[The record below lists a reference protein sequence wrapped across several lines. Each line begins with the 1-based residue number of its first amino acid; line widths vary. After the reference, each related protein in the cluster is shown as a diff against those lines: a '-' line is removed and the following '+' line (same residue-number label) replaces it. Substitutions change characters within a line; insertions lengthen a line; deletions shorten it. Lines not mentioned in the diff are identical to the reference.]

1 MYDLS
6 NKTALIT
13 GAGQSVGL
21 GIAQQFA
28 RSGAHILIN
37 DIVSERAQSVANALC
52 AEGKSATALAFDVAD
67 ADQVKHALNGTK
79 VDILVNNVGNAGSIP
94 MEQTRF
100 IDLSLDTI
108 RQVINSNLYGVIH
121 CTQAV
126 LPGMCDRGF
135 GRVICIGSEA
145 GRQGLSIGVSPY
157 GAAKA
162 AIANLVRHVALEV
175 AASNVTCNTVSL
187 GLMNNVPAE
196 FTDAVLSSIP
206 LGRLGTPDDAASMCL
221 LLASDSG
228 SWITGQE
235 FVVNGG
241 SSVRG

>member
-162 AIANLVRHVALEV
+162 AKANLVRHVALEV

>member
-21 GIAQQFA
+21 GMAQQFA

>member
-162 AIANLVRHVALEV
+162 AIANLV
-175 AASNVTCNTVSL
+175 STC
-187 GLMNNVPAE
+187 GA
-196 FTDAVLSSIP
+196 
-206 LGRLGTPDDAASMCL
+206 
-221 LLASDSG
+221 
-228 SWITGQE
+228 
-235 FVVNGG
+235 
-241 SSVRG
+241 

>member
-79 VDILVNNVGNAGSIP
+79 VDILVNNVGNAGSMP

-108 RQVINSNLYGVIH
+108 RQVIKSNLYGVIH

>member
-79 VDILVNNVGNAGSIP
+79 VDILVNNVDNAGSIP

>member
-21 GIAQQFA
+21 GIAQQFS
-28 RSGAHILIN
+28 RSGAHVLIN
-37 DIVSERAQSVANALC
+37 DIVSERVQSVANALC

-79 VDILVNNVGNAGSIP
+79 VDILVNNVGNAGSMP

>member
-67 ADQVKHALNGTK
+67 ADQVQHALNGTK

>member
-21 GIAQQFA
+21 GIAQQFS
-28 RSGAHILIN
+28 RSGAHVLIN

>member
-1 MYDLS
+1 MHNLN

-21 GIAQQFA
+21 GVAQQLA
-28 RSGAHILIN
+28 NAGAHVMVN
-37 DIVSERAQSVANALC
+37 DIVVERAQAVARALC
-52 AEGKSATALAFDVAD
+52 ADGKSATALAFDVTD
-67 ADQVKHALNGTK
+67 ADQVKHALQDTA
-79 VDILVNNVGNAGSIP
+79 VDILVNNVGNAGSMP
-94 MEQTRF
+94 MAQTRF
-100 IDLSLDTI
+100 IDLSLETI
-108 RQVINSNLYGVIH
+108 TQVINANLYGVIH

-126 LPGMCDRGF
+126 LPGMCERGF

-162 AIANLVRHVALEV
+162 AIANLIRHVALEV
-175 AASNVTCNTVSL
+175 AANNVTCNTVSL

-196 FTDAVLSSIP
+196 FANAVLSSIP

>member
-21 GIAQQFA
+21 GIAKQFA

>member
-108 RQVINSNLYGVIH
+108 RQVINSNLYGVIY

>member
-79 VDILVNNVGNAGSIP
+79 VDPWNKH
-94 MEQTRF
+94 
-100 IDLSLDTI
+100 DLS
-108 RQVINSNLYGVIH
+108 
-121 CTQAV
+121 
-126 LPGMCDRGF
+126 
-135 GRVICIGSEA
+135 
-145 GRQGLSIGVSPY
+145 
-157 GAAKA
+157 
-162 AIANLVRHVALEV
+162 
-175 AASNVTCNTVSL
+175 TC
-187 GLMNNVPAE
+187 
-196 FTDAVLSSIP
+196 
-206 LGRLGTPDDAASMCL
+206 R
-221 LLASDSG
+221 
-228 SWITGQE
+228 
-235 FVVNGG
+235 
-241 SSVRG
+241 

>member
-28 RSGAHILIN
+28 RSGAHVLIN

-108 RQVINSNLYGVIH
+108 RQVIKSNLYGVIH